1 MSVSMWQ
8 DISTAPKTGDRLLL
22 WVPRAHRWNG
32 GEAVFGSWRVDGGFS
47 GNEEPLWLDESYDD
61 FSCGYSS
68 TPLQPTHWQPEPGAP
83 T

>member
-1 MSVSMWQ
+1 MSMWQ

-22 WVPRAHRWNG
+22 WIPRLHRAAQ
-32 GEAVFGSWRVDGGFS
+32 GEAVFGSWRVDQGFS

-61 FSCGYSS
+61 YSCGYAS

-83 T
+83 A